1 MTMYQNLYKLLEA
14 KLKKSGPED
23 LNSIYTVNE
32 FAAIAVIFDSIKTEF
47 EAESKRNF
55 SAEWRV

>member
-14 KLKKSGPED
+14 RLKKSGPDD

-32 FAAIAVIFDSIKTEF
+32 FAVIAMIFDNMKTEF

-55 SAEWRV
+55 